1 MSQTSAE
8 ARDESSREGS
18 AVLKNDD
25 IKAQAAQQPPAPSY
39 PGGLTLAINLFALF
53 ISLFCVALDS
63 TIIATAIPRI
73 TDQFHA
79 LQDVGWYGSS
89 YLLTKCA
96 FQLPFGKTFRF
107 FSLKWTFLAALLIF
121 EIGSVLCAA
130 ATSSAMLI
138 VGRTIAGIG
147 CAGISSGGLIIIAN
161 ITPMEKRATY
171 QSLYG
176 GIFGIASVVGPLVGG
191 AFTDKVSWRWC
202 FYINLPLG
210 AVSAAF
216 IIAFLRLPSKP
227 NPFKDQGVLS
237 LLWNLD
243 PVGFILFVPSIIC
256 LLFTLQW
263 GGTTYA
269 WNSGPIIALFVVFG
283 VTLLAFIAS
292 QAWLGEGGTVPPR
305 IAKQRTIFASSLF
318 TFCLAGTFFL
328 LSYFIPI
335 YFQAV
340 KGDSALKSGIDTIPV
355 ILPNVIGILFAGFGT
370 SKIGYYVPFIYL
382 AVILAPIGAG
392 LLTTLD
398 PNTSTGKWIGYQI
411 LFGFGSGC
419 GFQLPQVAAQVVL
432 PPRDIPTGISVSML
446 FQSLGGTILISA
458 ANNVLN
464 ADLVRNINALN
475 ISGVTGMDVV
485 NAGAT
490 GYRSIIPADRLT
502 EVVDAYNSA
511 LKKSFQIALIMA
523 CLSALPAVL
532 LEWKS
537 VKKGPAGAGAPKPDA
552 KSPSA
557 PARDVEKGSS

>member
-1 MSQTSAE
+1 MSQL
-8 ARDESSREGS
+8 G
-18 AVLKNDD
+18 AVPKPQG
-25 IKAQAAQQPPAPSY
+25 AQSPPAPSY
-39 PGGLTLAINLFALF
+39 PTGFAFGMTLFALF

-96 FQLPFGKTFRF
+96 FQLPFGKSFRF
-107 FSLKWTFLAALLIF
+107 FSLKWTFLAALFIF

-130 ATSSAMLI
+130 AQSSEMLI

-216 IIAFLRLPSKP
+216 IVFSLRLPSKP
-227 NPFKDQGVLS
+227 NPLKEQGILG

-243 PVGFILFVPSIIC
+243 PVGFVLFVPSIIC

-269 WNSGPIIALFVVFG
+269 WNSGQIIALFVVFG
-283 VTLLAFIAS
+283 ITLIAFVGS
-292 QAWLGEGGTVPPR
+292 QIWLGEAGTVPPR

-340 KGDSALKSGIDTIPV
+340 KGATALRSGIDTIPL

-370 SKIGYYVPFIYL
+370 STIGYYVPFIYL
-382 AVILAPIGAG
+382 AVIIAPIGAG
-392 LLTTLD
+392 LLTTLG
-398 PNTSTGKWIGYQI
+398 PNTSAGKWIGYQI

-419 GFQLPQVAAQVVL
+419 GFQLPQVAAQIVL
-432 PPRDIPTGISVSML
+432 PPRDIPMGISVSML
-446 FQSLGGTILISA
+446 FQGLGGAVLISA

-464 ADLVRNINALN
+464 EKLLHYINDLG
-475 ISGVTGMDVV
+475 ISGVNGMDVI

-490 GYRSIIPADRLT
+490 GFRDVIPA
-502 EVVDAYNSA
+502 EHIGQVVDAYNRA
-511 LKKSFQIALIMA
+511 LRKTFQIALIMA
-523 CLSALPAVL
+523 CLSALPAAL

-537 VKKGPAGAGAPKPDA
+537 VKKGGSAETKPKA
-552 KSPSA
+552 NSA
-557 PARDVEKGSS
+557 PPSTSDIEKASS

>member
-1 MSQTSAE
+1 MPKP
-8 ARDESSREGS
+8 R
-18 AVLKNDD
+18 
-25 IKAQAAQQPPAPSY
+25 AAQSPPAPSY
-39 PGGLTLAINLFALF
+39 PTGFAFGMTLFALF

-96 FQLPFGKTFRF
+96 FQLPFGKCFRF
-107 FSLKWTFLAALLIF
+107 FSLKWTFLAALFIF
-121 EIGSVLCAA
+121 EIGSILCAA
-130 ATSSAMLI
+130 AQSSEMLI
-138 VGRTIAGIG
+138 VGRTIAGVG

-216 IIAFLRLPSKP
+216 IVFSLRLPSKP
-227 NPFKDQGVLS
+227 NPLKEQRILG

-243 PVGFILFVPSIIC
+243 PIGFVLFVPSIIC

-269 WNSGPIIALFVVFG
+269 WNSGQIIALFVVFG
-283 VTLLAFIAS
+283 VTLIAFVCS
-292 QAWLGEGGTVPPR
+292 QIWLGEAGTVPPR

-335 YFQAV
+335 YFQAAV
-340 KGDSALKSGIDTIPV
+340 KGATALKSGIDTIPL

-382 AVILAPIGAG
+382 AVIIAPIGAG
-392 LLTTLD
+392 LLTTLGS
-398 PNTSTGKWIGYQI
+398 NTSAGKWIGYQI

-419 GFQLPQVAAQVVL
+419 GFQLPQVAAQIVL
-432 PPRDIPTGISVSML
+432 SPRDIPIGISVSML
-446 FQSLGGTILISA
+446 FQGLGGAVLISA

-464 ADLVRNINALN
+464 ERLLHYINDLG
-475 ISGVTGMDVV
+475 ISGVSGMDVI

-490 GYRSIIPADRLT
+490 GFRNVIPAEHIDQ
-502 EVVDAYNSA
+502 VVDAYNQA
-511 LKKSFQIALIMA
+511 LRKTFQIALIMA
-523 CLSALPAVL
+523 CLSALPAAL

-537 VKKGPAGAGAPKPDA
+537 VKKGGHGSIETKPKA
-552 KSPSA
+552 NSASPSTS
-557 PARDVEKGSS
+557 DIEKASS

>member
-1 MSQTSAE
+1 MP
-8 ARDESSREGS
+8 
-18 AVLKNDD
+18 KP
-25 IKAQAAQQPPAPSY
+25 QAAQSPPAPSY
-39 PGGLTLAINLFALF
+39 PTGFAFGMTLFALF

-89 YLLTKCA
+89 YLLTKS
-96 FQLPFGKTFRF
+96 FQLPFGKYFRF
-107 FSLKWTFLAALLIF
+107 FSLKWTFLAALFIF

-130 ATSSAMLI
+130 AQSSEMLI
-138 VGRTIAGIG
+138 VGRTITGIG

-216 IIAFLRLPSKP
+216 IVFSLRLPSKP
-227 NPFKDQGVLS
+227 NPLKEQGILG

-243 PVGFILFVPSIIC
+243 PVGFVLFVPSIIC

-263 GGTTYA
+263 GGITYA
-269 WNSGPIIALFVVFG
+269 WNSGQIIALFVVFG
-283 VTLLAFIAS
+283 VTLIAFVCS
-292 QAWLGEGGTVPPR
+292 QVWLGEAGTVPPR

-340 KGDSALKSGIDTIPV
+340 KGATALKSGIDTIPL

-382 AVILAPIGAG
+382 AVIIAPIGAG
-392 LLTTLD
+392 LLTTLG
-398 PNTSTGKWIGYQI
+398 PNTSAGKWIGYQI
-411 LFGFGSGC
+411 PFGFGSGC
-419 GFQLPQVAAQVVL
+419 GFQLPQVAAQIVL
-432 PPRDIPTGISVSML
+432 PPCDIPMGISVSML
-446 FQSLGGTILISA
+446 FQGLGGAVLISA

-464 ADLVRNINALN
+464 EKLLHYINDLG
-475 ISGVTGMDVV
+475 ISGVNGMDVI

-490 GYRSIIPADRLT
+490 GFRNVIPARHIGQ
-502 EVVDAYNSA
+502 VVDAYNRA
-511 LKKSFQIALIMA
+511 LRKTFQIALIMA
-523 CLSALPAVL
+523 CLSALPAAL

-537 VKKGPAGAGAPKPDA
+537 VKKGGPGSAETKPKA
-552 KSPSA
+552 NSA
-557 PARDVEKGSS
+557 PPSTSDIEKASS